1 MRFPITVIMESAVF
15 SVILKDDILL
25 ISKCYWLVLVLISG
39 ISLWQRVLSCFCVL
53 LSLHSPPNG
62 KKGTE
67 WVLPSFFSAE
77 RFNEGK
83 HCTLWNAHQNSL
95 HCRVQ
100 GERKESW
107 RSEDSLGSHW
117 IEKGKTCTLWNA
129 HQNSLHCNLQGERKE
144 NEGGKCF
151 EIFLGSLSDS
161 IFAWIAS
168 VLDANYWTLERMQ

>member
-100 GERKESW
+100 GERKE
-107 RSEDSLGSHW
+107 
-117 IEKGKTCTLWNA
+117 
-129 HQNSLHCNLQGERKE
+129 

-168 VLDANYWTLERMQ
+168 VLGANYWYLERISTSIRGMHTKTSGTVRVEEGGRKVKGVKIL